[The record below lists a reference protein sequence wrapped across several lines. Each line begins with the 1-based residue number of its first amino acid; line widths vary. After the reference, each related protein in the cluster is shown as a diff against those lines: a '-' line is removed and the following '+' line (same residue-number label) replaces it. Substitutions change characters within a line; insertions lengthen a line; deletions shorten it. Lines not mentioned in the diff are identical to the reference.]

1 MTTRLHCPKTTS
13 LALDEHKQLFGF
25 QPSRQYTKSYN
36 GKASA
41 TRPVIKHSCWK
52 KKTCLTDCQQT
63 LKPTPQEKISLAK
76 IGLETREKHI
86 MCCDNKT
93 MNSARE
99 LWKLYTA
106 LSGRK
111 FTWSVEI
118 EPPLNGHIS
127 VQFLKHS

>member
-1 MTTRLHCPKTTS
+1 MTTDFHCPKLTS
-13 LALDEHKQLFGF
+13 LALGEHKQLFGF
-25 QPSRQYTKSYN
+25 QPSKQHTKSYN

-52 KKTCLTDCQQT
+52 KKSFCLTDCQQT
-63 LKPTPQEKISLAK
+63 LKPTPQEKINLAK

-93 MNSARE
+93 MASARE
-99 LWKLYTA
+99 LWRLYTA

-111 FTWSVEI
+111 FTCS
-118 EPPLNGHIS
+118 G
-127 VQFLKHS
+127 